1 MKKILVAGAL
11 ALVSMATTAQAA
23 PTPTV
28 TFTANGTT
36 VAAGTTIIQGFD
48 LPAGTS
54 IGTNAF
60 VFSDSA
66 AFQSVRPTGASGN
79 FAAVLGNGA
88 YTFVSPVATAM
99 ISFVVGSLDTYNSL
113 TLNFADNS
121 TVVLNDGQINNN
133 NAVKEGVVTFNVTSG
148 PLLSGL
154 TFTTSGNSFE
164 FDSIAA
170 AVPEPAAWGMMILGF
185 GLVGGV
191 LRRRSSV
198 NATVKFA

>member
-23 PTPTV
+23 PTPTI

-36 VAAGTTIIQGFD
+36 VAAGTTIIQGFN

-54 IGTNAF
+54 LGTNAF
-60 VFSDSA
+60 VFSDSSA
-66 AFQSVRPTGASGN
+66 GQAVRPAGSSGN
-79 FAAVLGNGA
+79 FAAVLANGA
-88 YTFVSPVATAM
+88 YTFTSPMATAM
-99 ISFVVGSLDTYNSL
+99 ISFVIGSLDTYNAL
-113 TLNFADNS
+113 TLNFTDNS
-121 TVVLNDGQINNN
+121 TVSLTGGQINNN
-133 NAVKEGVVTFNVTSG
+133 NAIKDGVVTFNVTSG

-154 TFTTSGNSFE
+154 TFTTTGNSFE

-185 GLVGGV
+185 GVVGGV

-198 NATVKFA
+198 NTKVKFA